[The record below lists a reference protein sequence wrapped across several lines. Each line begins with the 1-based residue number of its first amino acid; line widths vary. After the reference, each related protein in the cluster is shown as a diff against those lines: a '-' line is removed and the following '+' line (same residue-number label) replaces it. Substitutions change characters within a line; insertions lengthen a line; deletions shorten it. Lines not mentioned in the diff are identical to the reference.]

1 MSMNKEE
8 ILERNRKYNT
18 AEEDEREEYI
28 SGKAGIYAKSVFTL
42 VVVII
47 AMYKRYNNIS
57 NGDVWCI
64 FMTYCATE
72 SLYKYY
78 YLKNRKMLICGI
90 IFSISAICFLL
101 TFIISTCK

>member
-18 AEEDEREEYI
+18 HTEEDEREQYI

-47 AMYKRYNNIS
+47 AMYKRYKNIP

-78 YLKNRKMLICGI
+78 YLKNKKLLLSGVF
-90 IFSISAICFLL
+90 FSIFAICWLL
-101 TFIISTCK
+101 DFVIL